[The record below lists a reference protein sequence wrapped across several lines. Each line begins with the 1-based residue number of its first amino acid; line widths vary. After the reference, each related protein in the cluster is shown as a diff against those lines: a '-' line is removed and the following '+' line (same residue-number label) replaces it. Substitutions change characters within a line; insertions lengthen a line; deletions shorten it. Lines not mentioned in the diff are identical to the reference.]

1 MTKGMGGPDAIWM
14 AAVYGHVLLAAAD
27 TCPVSLYLA
36 ALGKAVSLI
45 S

>member
-1 MTKGMGGPDAIWM
+1 MTKGMGGPHYLDGSLSPSAT
-14 AAVYGHVLLAAAD
+14 VSGFGLAR
-27 TCPVSLYLA
+27 CSLYLA